1 MLKESPGNPQESCG
15 NHRIYSSLPDGSRK
29 KNYLSDTTDIS
40 LEVFG
45 GSTPE
50 LRTNRRLAAQQ
61 AQKHR
66 TRKTNPK
73 DSNGRESE
81 AITFISGTAERT
93 SEKTTCCSTTPQ
105 VWRSYKSVLC
115 CIVTCGHRFQKDSE
129 CYLPCAHSAESSTDD
144 IKIGENGRPPI
155 SPASISPK
163 ERNENHSKKPHMGGS
178 FSYTDVKI
186 KGVPLYSNISP
197 SHQHAETES
206 CYKEPLPEHNVKRD
220 SMEKPPLSHR
230 GSEEYYSFHESDLE
244 FELSG
249 SMSSMEID
257 ILILRKLTELF
268 TVHQIDE
275 LAKCMTDTVFLEK
288 TNKISDL
295 ISSITQDYHLD
306 EQDAECRLVRG
317 IIRISTRKSRT
328 RPPYVS
334 KNPAVHSQ
342 ENKVSQGVLPD
353 SGNETM
359 IESCIT
365 SQDDLDVQISEE
377 TTSDILARKMRPY
390 SAPGSPLG
398 KDDSFQDTETDSSG
412 APLLKVY
419 C

>member
-1 MLKESPGNPQESCG
+1 MLNENLGNPQESCG
-15 NHRIYSSLPDGSRK
+15 NHRTYTSLQDGTRK
-29 KNYLSDTTDIS
+29 KSYLSDTTDIS

-50 LRTNRRLAAQQ
+50 LRTSRRLAAQQ
-61 AQKHR
+61 AQNR
-66 TRKTNPK
+66 RARKANPK
-73 DSNGRESE
+73 DSDEKESE
-81 AITFISGTAERT
+81 TITFISGTAERT
-93 SEKTTCCSTTPQ
+93 SEKTTCCSSTPSQ
-105 VWRSYKSVLC
+105 AWRSYKSVLC
-115 CIVTCGHRFQKDSE
+115 CIMSCGHRFQKDSDY
-129 CYLPCAHSAESSTDD
+129 YLPCAHPAESSTDD
-144 IKIGENGRPPI
+144 VKIGENGRPPI

-163 ERNENHSKKPHMGGS
+163 ETPQNHSKKPDMSGS

-186 KGVPLYSNISP
+186 KGMPVVSNISP
-197 SHQHAETES
+197 SHQSPETES
-206 CYKEPLPEHNVKRD
+206 CYKEPLPEHNINRD
-220 SMEKPPLSHR
+220 SVVKPLSHR
-230 GSEEYYSFHESDLE
+230 GSEEYYSFHESDLD

-275 LAKCMTDTVFLEK
+275 LAKCTTDMVFLEK

-295 ISSITQDYHLD
+295 ISSITQDYNLD

-328 RPPYVS
+328 RPNIS
-334 KNPAVHSQ
+334 KNPAINSR

-359 IESCIT
+359 IESFIT
-365 SQDDLDVQISEE
+365 SQDDLDMQISSE
-377 TTSDILARKMRPY
+377 TPSDMIARKMRPY
-390 SAPGSPLG
+390 SASESPVG